1 MLTNRVIQRSP
12 NYRLA
17 FHNYFFFN
25 IWRSVLLVE
34 KSGGP
39 GENESTNEN
48 KTTNGLQ
55 TLHRKLK
62 IEQHEP
68 I

>member
-1 MLTNRVIQRSP
+1 MVFNAAFNNVLVIS
-12 NYRLA
+12 
-17 FHNYFFFN
+17 
-25 IWRSVLLVE
+25 WRSVLLVE

-39 GENESTNEN
+39 GENESKNEN